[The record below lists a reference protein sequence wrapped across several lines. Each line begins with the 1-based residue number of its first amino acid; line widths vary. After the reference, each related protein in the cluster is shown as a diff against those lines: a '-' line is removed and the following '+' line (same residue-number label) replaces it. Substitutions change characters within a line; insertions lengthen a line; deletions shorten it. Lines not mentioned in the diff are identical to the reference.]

1 MATSYS
7 ENNKRET
14 IFEPLLSRQRLVYK
28 GPVSSAVINLTSD
41 QFLMDIN
48 RLDKKTEYLQD
59 MIELSSEMS
68 RNDMNLATPDS
79 YVGEGMS
86 MTIYS
91 QYISWDEDADNY
103 VVESATPYYDQVLE
117 FNKPQLNAAI
127 ISQLN
132 RKLDIIEGALK
143 DDN

>member
-14 IFEPLLSRQRLVYK
+14 IFEPLLSRQRFAYK
-28 GPVSSAVINLTSD
+28 GPVSSAVVNLTAD

-48 RLDKKTEYLQD
+48 RLDKKTEHLQD
-59 MIELSSEMS
+59 MIDISSEMS
-68 RNDMNLATPDS
+68 RNNMNLATPDS
-79 YVGEGMS
+79 YVGDGML

-91 QYISWDEDADNY
+91 QYISWDEDSQDY
-103 VVESATPYYDQVLE
+103 IVESATPYYNQTLE
-117 FNKPQLNAAI
+117 FNKPQINAAI
-127 ISQLN
+127 IAQLN